1 MRELLQGSV
10 TVFQVCCV
18 CVCAEWSPDEVVEKY
33 LKPTNMEY
41 LAKIFAENRINGAVL
56 LALEVRGRGG
66 RTDLSCLEVIFY
78 NDLHVY

>member
-1 MRELLQGSV
+1 M
-10 TVFQVCCV
+10 
-18 CVCAEWSPDEVVEKY
+18 VEKY